1 MKHPNRTRPARPD
14 DHITR
19 QSFSDCL
26 DLMIAAEMARLYRL
40 NVAAKIKKVARRIRD
55 RTQDPAMFELCK
67 LTTKAPDGRVMD
79 SINRLHDEFVR
90 DGIL

>member
-1 MKHPNRTRPARPD
+1 MKHQTRPPRPD

-26 DLMIAAEMARLYRL
+26 DLMIAAEMARIYQL

-55 RTQDPAMFELCK
+55 KTMDPAMHELCR
-67 LTTKAPDGRVMD
+67 LTTRATDAKVMD
-79 SINRLHDEFVR
+79 GINRLHDEFVK